1 MRAELE
7 HDYVEYVRSR
17 LPRLHRVAYLVLGDA
32 DAADD
37 AVQNALTVLY
47 RRWPRIAEVEHLDAY
62 VHTMVVRACLADR
75 RRPWSRVVLVDRPP
89 ETGAGDHGRR
99 VDDALLV
106 RQALHRLP
114 ERQRIVVTLRYLC
127 DLPVAEVAQILGL
140 AEGTIKSRTAYA
152 LQALRQVIEGPAAVP
167 KGSLP

>member
-1 MRAELE
+1 MRPDLE

-17 LPRLHRVAYLVLGDA
+17 IPRLHRVAFLVLGDG
-32 DAADD
+32 DRADD

-47 RRWPRIAEVEHLDAY
+47 RRWRRIAEVEHLDAY

-75 RRPWSRVVLVDRPP
+75 RRPWARVALVDPP
-89 ETGAGDHGRR
+89 PDVAAASGEGR

-114 ERQRIVVTLRYLC
+114 EGQRMVVTLRYLC
-127 DLPVAEVAQILGL
+127 DLPVAEVARILGL
-140 AEGTIKSRTAYA
+140 AEGTVKSRTATA
-152 LQALRQVIEGPAAVP
+152 LQTLRRVIAHPER
-167 KGSLP
+167 SLP